1 MKDEVK
7 NGIIISVCVVI
18 IIVLVYF
25 MTAVFMTGEIGGNNK
40 KEAEDTSTMEKEDP
54 NTSSSLSE
62 SYNNMIIASKTFNMS
77 DEKYMVLFFS
87 KKNASDS
94 VKSALSSYDSGT
106 HDVKLYKVNVDE
118 VINSYVIS
126 DSENPIPTSSKDLKI
141 KENALIT
148 ISSGKVSSY
157 LTKETDIINA
167 LK

>member
-1 MKDEVK
+1 MKNEIK
-7 NGIIISVCVVI
+7 NGLIISICVVL

-25 MTAVFMTGEIGGNNK
+25 ITAVFMTGEIGRVNK
-40 KEAEDTSTMEKEDP
+40 KDTKDNSSTEKGNL
-54 NTSSSLSE
+54 NTQSLSNE
-62 SYNNMIIASKTFNMS
+62 SYNNMIIASKTFKMN
-77 DEKYMVLFFS
+77 DEKYMVVFFS

-118 VINSYVIS
+118 VINSYVKS
-126 DSENPIPTSSKDLKI
+126 DSENTTPISSDDLKI

-157 LTKETDIINA
+157 LTKEADIINA

>member
-40 KEAEDTSTMEKEDP
+40 KEAKDTSTMEKEEP
-54 NTSSSLSE
+54 NTSSLSE
-62 SYNNMIIASKTFNMS
+62 SYNNMIIASKTFKMS